1 VPDLKN
7 KKSSGSSSQSSF
19 GSGAYSRN
27 LKVGSEL
34 QTVYET
40 LEDYDDVS
48 LGSVTGSLPVASDI
62 SCNCLDRRCRK
73 QNEKSQRGGAEAVP
87 SSIYDSPTSPSP
99 LGAEGGYDEDEAAD
113 GEAESREPATL
124 VIESSGVVIS

>member
-1 VPDLKN
+1 MPDSKN
-7 KKSSGSSSQSSF
+7 KKSSGSSSRSSF
-19 GSGAYSRN
+19 GSGAYCRN

-73 QNEKSQRGGAEAVP
+73 QNEKSQRGGVEAVP
-87 SSIYDSPTSPSP
+87 SPIYDLPTPPSP
-99 LGAEGGYDEDEAAD
+99 LCAEGGYDEVEAAEGGAEG
-113 GEAESREPATL
+113 GESATL
-124 VIESSGVVIS
+124 VVESSNVVVS